1 MNENIKWIAA
11 AVGVVGLAIGAVVY
25 RDSWWRDELP
35 PAAEEPKLA
44 VAPEPVAPPPPEP
57 AIKHP
62 LPEPEVKE
70 PLPRLDESDEPAK
83 NALESLIGKESIER
97 FILTK
102 DLVRH
107 VVVTI
112 DNLTNEEVAERVRP
126 IRPIPGK
133 FAVSGPEEAPV
144 LDPANYSRYEPLV
157 QMVGATD
164 TQALIAA
171 YTRYYPLFQEAYV
184 SLGHPPQYFNDRVI
198 VVIDHLL
205 ETPDVQGPIALTQ
218 PRVQF
223 EFADPKLESLSA
235 GQKALLR
242 MGSANAKVIKDK
254 LRELRSAIVAQRPA
268 PESQPGPQPAPQP
281 AP

>member
-25 RDSWWRDELP
+25 RDSWWRDDLP
-35 PAAEEPKLA
+35 PAAEEPKVVA

-70 PLPRLDESDEPAK
+70 PLPKLDESDEPAK

-107 VVVTI
+107 VVVTV

-157 QMVGATD
+157 QMIGATD
-164 TQALIAA
+164 TESVIAA
-171 YTRYYPLFQEAYV
+171 YTRYYPLFQEAYE
-184 SLGHPPQYFNDRVI
+184 SLGHPPQYFNDRV
-198 VVIDHLL
+198 VAVIDHLL
-205 ETPDVQGPIALTQ
+205 ETPDLQGPIALKQ

-235 GQKALLR
+235 GQKALIR
-242 MGSANAKVIKDK
+242 MGNANAKVVKDK
-254 LRELRSAIVAQRPA
+254 LRELRAAIVAQRPA
-268 PESQPGPQPAPQP
+268 AEPAPQP